1 MGFFDRLRSKF
12 ASGTQIS
19 QSQIGRGDP
28 LGPWAQL
35 RGMFEPRQ
43 VNPFLLEA
51 LREAVAPIDGG
62 IGRLVTL
69 DGIVAVEGGNDRL
82 TAEIEDWMNNVVVG
96 DTELG
101 LQAFV
106 DQLGGESYEQG
117 CGIGE
122 WVPDRRG
129 RDIVALRVADTKGVH
144 FRRTESELE
153 VWYRPPGNV
162 DATRRDGTHNVEAV
176 LRNNFLLGASTDA
189 LIGAGL
195 TQLDTD
201 RLLYT
206 GNRVEAGDPYGVS
219 MIRSLEFVS
228 QILLQLQNATGHVW
242 SRYGDPPL
250 SLTYK
255 AKASRISQP
264 QLDERRNRLA
274 TDLANVLAAKRK
286 GNAADFVQA
295 IGADDEITIT
305 VIGAQDQI
313 LEIEMPARHL
323 LEQVVSKFGLPAW
336 MLGFQWST
344 SERLAEQQSEV
355 VLQESRTRWQR
366 RAPYLTRLVA
376 TMLRLRGRSWK
387 VGDWKLVQ
395 HLPNLHDELK
405 RAQAGFLLAQTD
417 LMLRGELNA
426 TPQPAGTDQG
436 AAKSLTWPAPP
447 LQIVRKSA
455 GDGAEPFAEP
465 DPELPALESRTI
477 RALQGA
483 WKRAE
488 RQLIDR
494 LGLTP
499 AKREGELFEF
509 TAQMLLL
516 LQEIANQMEAEG
528 ADALTR
534 GLFDAWLRGV
544 ANAATDLDLAQV
556 LTEIPAA
563 LREAIGQRGLQLV
576 RNVVIRA
583 MTDDVGAA
591 LAQGAFDGLNSTE
604 VASRLRQRFGV
615 YDYDWERL
623 ARSEITLAQSE
634 GKQAEYQEAG
644 VDSYDYVTMRDAL
657 VSSICREHERNGPYP
672 VGGGPLPMRDSHP
685 NCRCTTKPR
694 VGE

>member
-1 MGFFDRLRSKF
+1 MKKF
-12 ASGTQIS
+12 LAGGALALALCVSS
-19 QSQIGRGDP
+19 V
-28 LGPWAQL
+28 AAYAA
-35 RGMFEPRQ
+35 EP
-43 VNPFLLEA
+43 
-51 LREAVAPIDGG
+51 
-62 IGRLVTL
+62 
-69 DGIVAVEGGNDRL
+69 
-82 TAEIEDWMNNVVVG
+82 IE
-96 DTELG
+96 
-101 LQAFV
+101 
-106 DQLGGESYEQG
+106 
-117 CGIGE
+117 
-122 WVPDRRG
+122 
-129 RDIVALRVADTKGVH
+129 
-144 FRRTESELE
+144 
-153 VWYRPPGNV
+153 
-162 DATRRDGTHNVEAV
+162 
-176 LRNNFLLGASTDA
+176 
-189 LIGAGL
+189 
-195 TQLDTD
+195 
-201 RLLYT
+201 
-206 GNRVEAGDPYGVS
+206 
-219 MIRSLEFVS
+219 
-228 QILLQLQNATGHVW
+228 
-242 SRYGDPPL
+242 
-250 SLTYK
+250 
-255 AKASRISQP
+255 
-264 QLDERRNRLA
+264 
-274 TDLANVLAAKRK
+274 
-286 GNAADFVQA
+286 
-295 IGADDEITIT
+295 
-305 VIGAQDQI
+305 
-313 LEIEMPARHL
+313 
-323 LEQVVSKFGLPAW
+323 
-336 MLGFQWST
+336 
-344 SERLAEQQSEV
+344 
-355 VLQESRTRWQR
+355 
-366 RAPYLTRLVA
+366 
-376 TMLRLRGRSWK
+376 
-387 VGDWKLVQ
+387 
-395 HLPNLHDELK
+395 
-405 RAQAGFLLAQTD
+405 
-417 LMLRGELNA
+417 
-426 TPQPAGTDQG
+426 
-436 AAKSLTWPAPP
+436 
-447 LQIVRKSA
+447 
-455 GDGAEPFAEP
+455 GAEPFAEP

-544 ANAATDLDLAQV
+544 ANAATDLDLAQM

>member
-1 MGFFDRLRSKF
+1 M
-12 ASGTQIS
+12 
-19 QSQIGRGDP
+19 
-28 LGPWAQL
+28 
-35 RGMFEPRQ
+35 
-43 VNPFLLEA
+43 
-51 LREAVAPIDGG
+51 
-62 IGRLVTL
+62 
-69 DGIVAVEGGNDRL
+69 
-82 TAEIEDWMNNVVVG
+82 
-96 DTELG
+96 
-101 LQAFV
+101 
-106 DQLGGESYEQG
+106 
-117 CGIGE
+117 
-122 WVPDRRG
+122 
-129 RDIVALRVADTKGVH
+129 
-144 FRRTESELE
+144 
-153 VWYRPPGNV
+153 
-162 DATRRDGTHNVEAV
+162 
-176 LRNNFLLGASTDA
+176 
-189 LIGAGL
+189 
-195 TQLDTD
+195 
-201 RLLYT
+201 
-206 GNRVEAGDPYGVS
+206 
-219 MIRSLEFVS
+219 
-228 QILLQLQNATGHVW
+228 
-242 SRYGDPPL
+242 
-250 SLTYK
+250 
-255 AKASRISQP
+255 
-264 QLDERRNRLA
+264 
-274 TDLANVLAAKRK
+274 AAKRK

-387 VGDWKLVQ
+387 AGDWKLVQ

-436 AAKSLTWPAPP
+436 AAKWFGPDLSPLFVPP
-447 LQIVRKSA
+447 WAHPPGLGLGWKTTRKSA
-455 GDGAEPFAEP
+455 SDDGAEPFAEP
-465 DPELPALESRTI
+465 DPELPALEARTI

-499 AKREGELFEF
+499 TKREGELFEF
-509 TAQMLLL
+509 TAQMLLV

-591 LAQGAFDGLNSTE
+591 LAQGAFDGLNSSE
-604 VASRLRQRFGV
+604 VASRLRQRFDV
-615 YDYDWERL
+615 YNYDWERL